1 MSYSYQGNG
10 NVGGT
15 GSASWHPS
23 GIYSAGYNWLYGGI
37 NGGGSSGTNFS
48 DLRATIFYDYN
59 NTNYYVDPAGTARL
73 SYVVSN
79 GGIRIDGNED
89 LYLDYNYGCSV
100 VGVYASTRYQG
111 VFSMGNAYKLARDG
125 TTTGN
130 LYGLA
135 WSHPNAGGVAGN
147 LNDHGL
153 LVLTNGGWCASL
165 TGSTRARDDMRAP
178 IFYDNNDSSYYC
190 DPNSTSV
197 MWQTKSYYLTNI
209 AAVSDNHSFGVYFD
223 SGRSTAY
230 AIFREGG
237 AWNWPY
243 PDLRIAFHTG
253 IKFGANASYKGMNF
267 YTDYDMS
274 SLVMSVNN
282 ADYVTS
288 GVYVHS
294 DLRSPIMYDANDT
307 GFYVDP
313 NSTSRIVN
321 IRVDGGRYYI
331 DGGAT
336 GEDGGNSGQ
345 ICFTSGGG
353 MTIGSIQTTFVTG
366 FAGSGYPDHRGVGM
380 TLTYNK
386 NLNVIQA
393 VNEYYSDERLKRKTG
408 TLDGA
413 LDIVKNWVPFRYVD
427 NDIANT
433 LGFASADE
441 QIGLSAQ
448 EVQASYPQLVKLAP
462 FDTESDF
469 SDEGNPRQY
478 SKSGENYLT
487 LDYKRLIPVLVQ
499 AIKEQQAK
507 IEELERSINNS

>member
-1 MSYSYQGNG
+1 VYAQSRIDATIYYDTNNTGYYTDPASTSNVNVMQAYSYQGNG

-15 GSASWHPS
+15 GNAAWFPN
-23 GIYSAGYNWLYGGI
+23 GLYSATGATVWIYGHIYRNGYDIYG
-37 NGGGSSGTNFS
+37 GGGSYH
-48 DLRATIFYDYN
+48 TIY
-59 NTNYYVDPAGTARL
+59 
-73 SYVVSN
+73 
-79 GGIRIDGNED
+79 
-89 LYLDYNYGCSV
+89 
-100 VGVYASTRYQG
+100 
-111 VFSMGNAYKLARDG
+111 
-125 TTTGN
+125 
-130 LYGLA
+130 
-135 WSHPNAGGVAGN
+135 
-147 LNDHGL
+147 
-153 LVLTNGGWCASL
+153 
-165 TGSTRARDDMRAP
+165 
-178 IFYDNNDSSYYC
+178 YDNND
-190 DPNSTSV
+190 TS
-197 MWQTKSYYLTNI
+197 
-209 AAVSDNHSFGVYFD
+209 
-223 SGRSTAY
+223 
-230 AIFREGG
+230 
-237 AWNWPY
+237 
-243 PDLRIAFHTG
+243 
-253 IKFGANASYKGMNF
+253 
-267 YTDYDMS
+267 
-274 SLVMSVNN
+274 
-282 ADYVTS
+282 
-288 GVYVHS
+288 
-294 DLRSPIMYDANDT
+294 
-307 GFYVDP
+307 FYVDP

-353 MTIGSIQTTFVTG
+353 MTIGSIETTFKTG
-366 FAGSGYPDHRGVGM
+366 FAGSSYPDNRATGM

-413 LDIVKNWVPFRYVD
+413 LDIVKNWIPFRYVD

-507 IEELERSINNS
+507 IEELESRINNS

>member
-1 MSYSYQGNG
+1 
-10 NVGGT
+10 VKGGYFD
-15 GSASWHPS
+15 GRVD
-23 GIYSAGYNWLYGGI
+23 G
-37 NGGGSSGTNFS
+37 
-48 DLRATIFYDYN
+48 TIFYDAN
-59 NTNYYVDPAGTARL
+59 NTAYYCDPNGTARL
-73 SYVVSN
+73 YYVVAN
-79 GGIRIDGNED
+79 GGIRIDGNEN
-89 LYLDYNYGCSV
+89 LYLDNNYGQSI
-100 VGVYASTRYQG
+100 VGVYTSTRYQG
-111 VFSMGNAYKLARDG
+111 IFAMGNSYKLPIDG
-125 TTTGN
+125 NGTSN

-147 LNDHGL
+147 LNTHGM
-153 LVLTNGGWCASL
+153 LVMENGGFLAAVS
-165 TGSTRARDDMRAP
+165 GSIRARDDMRAP
-178 IFYDNNDSSYYC
+178 IYYDS
-190 DPNSTSV
+190 NS
-197 MWQTKSYYLTNI
+197 
-209 AAVSDNHSFGVYFD
+209 
-223 SGRSTAY
+223 
-230 AIFREGG
+230 
-237 AWNWPY
+237 
-243 PDLRIAFHTG
+243 
-253 IKFGANASYKGMNF
+253 
-267 YTDYDMS
+267 
-274 SLVMSVNN
+274 
-282 ADYVTS
+282 
-288 GVYVHS
+288 
-294 DLRSPIMYDANDT
+294 T
-307 GFYVDP
+307 GFYLDPYSTSSLNGAYFYTIYHHSLGGGYYFTNGDWGWRHQTPSGWIQFGPANGGHAHIYTDRSNFYYNVDYSYFNGRHIVSQDVWLGNQYIANDGRHYYTIWYDTNDTNYYVDP
-313 NSTSRIVN
+313 TGTSRTRS

-336 GEDGGNSGQ
+336 GEDGGNDAQ

-353 MTIGSIQTTFVTG
+353 MTIGSIETTFKTG
-366 FAGSGYPDHRGVGM
+366 FAGSSYPDNRATGM

-507 IEELERSINNS
+507 IEELENRINNS